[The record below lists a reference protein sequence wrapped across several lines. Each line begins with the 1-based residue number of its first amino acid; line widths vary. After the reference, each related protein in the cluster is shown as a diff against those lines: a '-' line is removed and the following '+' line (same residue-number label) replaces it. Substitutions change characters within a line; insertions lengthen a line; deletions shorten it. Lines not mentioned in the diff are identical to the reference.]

1 MPVSKKLR
9 EFLDE
14 NHVKYVVVSHSKAYT
29 AQEVAAA
36 LHIKGKILVKS
47 IIVKSDGEYAMVVLS
62 ADCRINFDMLKTVLG
77 KDNVGLASEEDFKSL
92 FPECEIGAMPPFG
105 NLYDLK
111 VYMAESLL
119 EDEEIAFNA
128 GTHTEVIRVSME
140 DYKRLA
146 NPEVAKISEHM

>member
-1 MPVSKKLR
+1 MPVSRKLR

-14 NHVKYVVVSHSKAYT
+14 NHIKYVVISHSKVYT
-29 AQEVAAA
+29 AQEIAAA

-47 IIVKSDGEYAMVVLS
+47 IIVKIDGEYAMVVLS
-62 ADCRINFDMLKTVLG
+62 ADYKINFDMLKTVLG
-77 KDNVGLASEEDFKSL
+77 KDNISLASEEDFKSL

-105 NLYDLK
+105 NLYDMK
-111 VYMAESLL
+111 VYMAEKLL

-146 NPEVAKISEHM
+146 NPEVVKISEHM

>member
-36 LHIKGKILVKS
+36 LHIKGKILAKS
-47 IIVKSDGEYAMVVLS
+47 IIVKVDGEYAMVVLS

-77 KDNVGLASEEDFKSL
+77 KDNVGLAPEEDFKSL

-146 NPEVAKISEHM
+146 NPEVVKISEHM